1 MRDPLELIR
10 FESDAHASELGA
22 RTMVIALGG
31 LVDAGNTQRQLVQHL
46 LANADPAVVASFDI
60 DQLLDYRGRRP
71 MMTFDRDRFTSYEDP
86 SLNLY
91 RMTDDEGTPFLLLVG
106 PEPDYQWERV
116 CEAVLFLTR
125 RLGVQLVIGA
135 HGIPM
140 AVPHTRPVGMT
151 RYATDSSLIPD
162 NDPVFGS
169 VQIPGSLEQLLHY
182 RLGEHGVDAIGFA
195 LHVPH
200 YLAAMDFGD
209 ATVAALDAIVGVTGL
224 SLPVTELAMQA
235 ELNRAEIARQI
246 EANPEVMDVVQG
258 IEQQY
263 DAFQEGRQRQNLL
276 ATELAELPSAD
287 EIGAEFEE
295 FLRTESESES
305 DDSGQ
310 GEE

>member
-22 RTMVIALGG
+22 RTMVVALGG
-31 LVDAGNTQRQLVQHL
+31 LVDAGNTQRLLVQHL
-46 LANADPAVVASFDI
+46 LASSNPVVVASFDI

-71 MMTFDRDRFTSYEDP
+71 MMTFDRDRLTSYEDP

-91 RMTDDEGTPFLLLVG
+91 RMVDDEGTPFLLLAG

-116 CEAVLFLTR
+116 CEAVLFLAR
-125 RLGVQLVIGA
+125 RLGVQLVISA

-151 RYATDSSLIPD
+151 RYATDDSLIPD

-169 VQIPGSLEQLLHY
+169 VQIPGSLEQLLHF
-182 RLGEHGVDAIGFA
+182 RLGEHGVDAVGFA

-209 ATVAALDAIVGVTGL
+209 AAVAALDAIVGVSGL
-224 SLPVTELAMQA
+224 SLPVSELAMQA
-235 ELNRAEIARQI
+235 ELHRREISRQI
-246 EANPEVMDVVQG
+246 EANPEIRDVVHG
-258 IEQQY
+258 IEQQF

-276 ATELAELPSAD
+276 ATELAELPSAE
-287 EIGAEFEE
+287 EIGAELEE
-295 FLRTESESES
+295 FLRTES
-305 DDSGQ
+305 

>member
-22 RTMVIALGG
+22 RTMVVALGG
-31 LVDAGNTQRQLVQHL
+31 LVDAGNTQRLLVQHL
-46 LANADPAVVASFDI
+46 LANSNPVVVASFDI

-71 MMTFDRDRFTSYEDP
+71 LMTFDRDRLTSYEDP

-91 RMTDDEGTPFLLLVG
+91 RLTDDEGTPFLLLAG

-125 RLGVQLVIGA
+125 RLGVQMVISA

-151 RYATDSSLIPD
+151 RYATDHSLIPE
-162 NDPVFGS
+162 NEPVFGT
-169 VQIPGSLEQLLHY
+169 VQIPGSLEQLLHF
-182 RLGEHGVDAIGFA
+182 RLGEHGVDAVAFA
-195 LHVPH
+195 VHVPH
-200 YLAAMDFGD
+200 YLAAMDFD
-209 ATVAALDAIVGVTGL
+209 DSAVAALDAIVGVSGL
-224 SLPVTELAMQA
+224 SLPVSELAMQA
-235 ELNRAEIARQI
+235 ELHRREISRQI
-246 EANPEVMDVVQG
+246 EANPEIRDVVHG
-258 IEQQY
+258 IEQQF

-276 ATELAELPSAD
+276 ATELAELPSAE
-287 EIGAEFEE
+287 EIGAELEE
-295 FLRTESESES
+295 FLRTE
-305 DDSGQ
+305 G